1 MDFFKNGSG
10 WCKRHNPNRKF
21 VEVTRAH
28 APVFRKKEAISDK
41 RQAVVRSK
49 FQASSS
55 KLGKFQITGVKPQA
69 ASFKLQAASIK
80 LPDL

>member
-41 RQAVVRSK
+41 RQAEEDPSSK
-49 FQASSS
+49 RQAPSLASSS
-55 KLGKFQITGVKPQA
+55 
-69 ASFKLQAASIK
+69 
-80 LPDL
+80 

>member
-21 VEVTRAH
+21 DEVTRAH

-41 RQAVVRSK
+41 RQAVEDPSSK
-49 FQASSS
+49 RQAPSLASS
-55 KLGKFQITGVKPQA
+55 K
-69 ASFKLQAASIK
+69 
-80 LPDL
+80 